1 MNSRINLLPTKKQVP
16 STASTRRAGR
26 IRLFAISMLFGVSAA
41 SLIVFLVVALSPL
54 PTLQQQERNATAT
67 LSQYRTDIAKMTL
80 VNDRL
85 KSTSLLLA
93 KRKDFD
99 KALEAVKNKMPDGVT
114 ITEVDMTRE
123 TVSVTAASSSLA
135 LIDTF
140 ITNLT
145 NAVAEKKDFK
155 QVSLSKLMV
164 DDQKGIFTVTVEVV
178 ML

>member
-1 MNSRINLLPTKKQVP
+1 MNSRINLLPTKKQAP
-16 STASTRRAGR
+16 STAATRRAGR
-26 IRLFAISMLFGVSAA
+26 LRLFAMSMLFGVSAV
-41 SLIVFLVVALSPL
+41 SFIVFLLVALSPL

-85 KSTSLLLA
+85 KSTSVLLS

-114 ITEVDMTRE
+114 ITEVNMTRE
-123 TVSVTAASSSLA
+123 TVSVTVTSSSLA

-140 ITNLT
+140 ITSLT
-145 NAVAEKKDFK
+145 NAAAEKQDFK
-155 QVSLSKLMV
+155 QVSLSGLLV
-164 DDQKGIFTVTVEVV
+164 DEQKGIFTTTVQVV